1 MDREEYAMM
10 AKLMSQIPPK
20 QETPKGQKFHIGEI
34 VKISKP
40 ESWFSHDS
48 FEKDKERLYEI
59 QYSYFQKYGGD
70 EERQTKSYSLKH
82 LFEDNSSAWYEESE
96 LELVKG
102 IDEINEER
110 DLAEYQRLKAKY
122 EAGS

>member
-1 MDREEYAMM
+1 MDRLEYTMM
-10 AKLMSQIPPK
+10 SELMSKVPPK
-20 QETPKGQKFHIGEI
+20 KETPKGQKFHIGEI
-34 VKISKP
+34 VRIAKP
-40 ESWFSHDS
+40 ESWFSRES

-82 LFEDNSSAWYEESE
+82 LFEKNSSAWYEETE

-102 IDEINEER
+102 IEEINEER
-110 DLAEYQRLKAKY
+110 DLKEYERLKLKY
-122 EAGS
+122 RGA

>member
-10 AKLMSQIPPK
+10 ANLRSQIPPK
-20 QETPKGQKFHIGEI
+20 KDTPEGQKFHIGEI
-34 VKISKP
+34 VRISKP
-40 ESWFSHDS
+40 GSWFSQDS

-59 QYSYFQKYGGD
+59 QYSYYQKYGGD
-70 EERQTKSYSLKH
+70 KERRTKSYSLKH

-102 IDEINEER
+102 IEEINEER

-122 EAGS
+122 EARS

>member
-1 MDREEYAMM
+1 MDRLEYTMM
-10 AKLMSQIPPK
+10 AELMSKVPPK
-20 QETPKGQKFHIGEI
+20 KETPPGQKFHIGEI
-34 VKISKP
+34 VRISKP
-40 ESWFSHDS
+40 GSWFSQDS

-70 EERQTKSYSLKH
+70 EERQTKNYSLKH
-82 LFEDNSSAWYEESE
+82 LFEKNSSAWYEETE

-110 DLAEYQRLKAKY
+110 DLKEYERLKLKY
-122 EAGS
+122 RGA

>member
-40 ESWFSHDS
+40 GSWFSHDS

-70 EERQTKSYSLKH
+70 EKRQTKRYSLKH